1 MYYVNE
7 ESDDVKVV
15 PLKQHNIQSTPE
27 TTPTMATLLA
37 PVSFCEK
44 RNIPICNLLKG
55 TEGLAR
61 NTHDSHIVLT
71 LPITLVGVDDP
82 CFRQN
87 LGILVTIKTEPAA

>member
-15 PLKQHNIQSTPE
+15 PLKQLNIQSRITPE

-55 TEGLAR
+55 AEGLAR
-61 NTHDSHIVLT
+61 NTHGSHTVLT
-71 LPITLVGVDDP
+71 LLIRLVGVDDL
-82 CFRQN
+82 CLR
-87 LGILVTIKTEPAA
+87 